1 MQIFVKTLSF
11 GTITLHVKDTD
22 TISRVKKMTRD
33 KLDDMTQGLDTE
45 LLIDTENELIFEGKL
60 LESKRTVQS
69 YNIKI
74 GSTLRMVFG
83 LDGGGKRGSTSV
95 AEQSNGTKETI
106 TEDIMDNIGM
116 LERVIGDVSGN
127 PHMLGL
133 LNRSQHIAGVAD
145 TGEEVVRGLNRDRLK
160 RLKDGLDTTNVEYK
174 AIAVKSHFFAQEVVT
189 IKGFKN
195 TIQSLEEHMTAVSK
209 LICVKSF
216 SNPKGEVQWWQLKN
230 IIDDQIATL
239 DKMAGA
245 AAAGAAMP
253 EGWGQLPLPQQ
264 LRE

>member
-1 MQIFVKTLSF
+1 MQIFIKCLTGMSMTLSIEANDTIDNVKTKIQEQEAHWLIGMEDGDEIAKASSVMMKA
-11 GTITLHVKDTD
+11 G
-22 TISRVKKMTRD
+22 
-33 KLDDMTQGLDTE
+33 KLNLTYA
-45 LLIDTENELIFEGKL
+45 GKL
-60 LESKRTVQS
+60 LENAKKVSD
-69 YNIKI
+69 YNIQK
-74 GSTLRMVFG
+74 GSELHMVFNTY
-83 LDGGGKRGSTSV
+83 GGGKRGS
-95 AEQSNGTKETI
+95 AEQGNGTKETI
-106 TEDIMDNIGM
+106 TEDIVDSIGM

-127 PHMLGL
+127 PHMVGL
-133 LNRSQHIAGVAD
+133 LNRSQYIAGVAD
-145 TGEEVVRGLNRDRLK
+145 TGEEMVRGLNRDRLK
-160 RLKDGLDTTNVEYK
+160 RPKDGLDTTNVEYK

-209 LICVKSF
+209 LVCVKSF

-253 EGWGQLPLPQQ
+253 EG
-264 LRE
+264 